1 MLSLGS
7 TEPLQTS
14 PSPADGELSL
24 HLVESAP
31 APASRETANETRR
44 APFDMSEFPA
54 LAGHASL
61 SHGSGRESHS
71 EPRIYYI
78 YHYIYQSIR
87 LSNEAP
93 GFSIPYVD
101 SETAVESLASSDLHR
116 FPSDVLNNED
126 LAGRRQLLQTSL
138 EYSQDRGSNF
148 AMQSEDFPA
157 LPGTQRTTV
166 SFGSENMNADAS
178 SEVIQHAGLHF
189 EPTAKSALTTGEEC
203 YSENSFNQGATM
215 RALNIANLTHP
226 ESTSK
231 NPRVLR
237 ENSVTFSLS
246 TCIPHLDNVENKGSV
261 VSVAPVLASRSIGA
275 PITVSSCTSNPAFD
289 RVPEVYNDILLDG
302 GISQPSRDINGF
314 GGMPEQRVRPLS
326 RLNVSNVGLMPPS
339 NIKEGKS
346 DTESQ
351 TKYGLLGLLDVIRMT
366 NADLN
371 TLALGSDLTTLGL
384 NLNSSECLYS
394 TFASP
399 WADAPTTR
407 EPQFTLPLCY
417 YMQPPPLKTSHLSKF
432 QLETLFYIFY
442 AMPKD
447 VLQAYAAQ
455 ELYNREWQ
463 YHQDLKLW
471 FKRGSSADGLNFA
484 SQYIF
489 FDIKTW
495 ECRVFSNM
503 HTAGN
508 LSNGLLHEDNV
519 RVKFVNT
526 S

>member
-1 MLSLGS
+1 
-7 TEPLQTS
+7 
-14 PSPADGELSL
+14 
-24 HLVESAP
+24 
-31 APASRETANETRR
+31 
-44 APFDMSEFPA
+44 
-54 LAGHASL
+54 
-61 SHGSGRESHS
+61 
-71 EPRIYYI
+71 
-78 YHYIYQSIR
+78 
-87 LSNEAP
+87 
-93 GFSIPYVD
+93 
-101 SETAVESLASSDLHR
+101 
-116 FPSDVLNNED
+116 
-126 LAGRRQLLQTSL
+126 
-138 EYSQDRGSNF
+138 
-148 AMQSEDFPA
+148 
-157 LPGTQRTTV
+157 
-166 SFGSENMNADAS
+166 
-178 SEVIQHAGLHF
+178 
-189 EPTAKSALTTGEEC
+189 
-203 YSENSFNQGATM
+203 
-215 RALNIANLTHP
+215 
-226 ESTSK
+226 
-231 NPRVLR
+231 
-237 ENSVTFSLS
+237 
-246 TCIPHLDNVENKGSV
+246 
-261 VSVAPVLASRSIGA
+261 
-275 PITVSSCTSNPAFD
+275 
-289 RVPEVYNDILLDG
+289 
-302 GISQPSRDINGF
+302 
-314 GGMPEQRVRPLS
+314 MPEQRVRPLS

>member
-1 MLSLGS
+1 
-7 TEPLQTS
+7 
-14 PSPADGELSL
+14 
-24 HLVESAP
+24 
-31 APASRETANETRR
+31 
-44 APFDMSEFPA
+44 
-54 LAGHASL
+54 
-61 SHGSGRESHS
+61 
-71 EPRIYYI
+71 
-78 YHYIYQSIR
+78 
-87 LSNEAP
+87 
-93 GFSIPYVD
+93 
-101 SETAVESLASSDLHR
+101 
-116 FPSDVLNNED
+116 
-126 LAGRRQLLQTSL
+126 
-138 EYSQDRGSNF
+138 
-148 AMQSEDFPA
+148 
-157 LPGTQRTTV
+157 
-166 SFGSENMNADAS
+166 
-178 SEVIQHAGLHF
+178 
-189 EPTAKSALTTGEEC
+189 
-203 YSENSFNQGATM
+203 
-215 RALNIANLTHP
+215 
-226 ESTSK
+226 
-231 NPRVLR
+231 
-237 ENSVTFSLS
+237 
-246 TCIPHLDNVENKGSV
+246 
-261 VSVAPVLASRSIGA
+261 
-275 PITVSSCTSNPAFD
+275 
-289 RVPEVYNDILLDG
+289 LLDG

>member
-1 MLSLGS
+1 MIHSSANTSAASHTLPVHMAAQNPMTFTPSSDLLAMLSLGS

-61 SHGSGRESHS
+61 SHGSGRE
-71 EPRIYYI
+71 
-78 YHYIYQSIR
+78 

-231 NPRVLR
+231 NPRVL
-237 ENSVTFSLS
+237 
-246 TCIPHLDNVENKGSV
+246 HNVENKGSV